1 MFARGQLR
9 RPCRRAEDP
18 SYLGSRGCH
27 GALPVTR
34 HRDHRWGRQCGDSLK
49 AQAAAASQHVNQLY
63 AQSERE
69 VQAYDAVHSKYLN
82 TLARYKQTKEQVHVA
97 KLNLAT
103 ARSQLASSLT
113 RSYKRGNVDPVQY
126 MLAAKSVGDLVDEMQ
141 FYSRANSSNADLV
154 KQVRKWSGAIKR
166 EEATQR
172 KQTIQ
177 LQQQDAQTRQARD
190 SAISSLHA
198 AQAYKANLD
207 AQVRDEIAREQR
219 ARERA
224 AAAAAAAAQAAQQA
238 PTTTTTSTG
247 GSGGGTGSYGGPAPP
262 ASSLG
267 GKAVQIAEQYLGVPY
282 VWGGASP
289 SGFDCSGLVMYV
301 YAQLG
306 VSLPHNAAAQYASLP
321 HVSLSDLQPGDLVFF
336 YGFGH
341 VGIYVGGN
349 TVIHAPHTGAV
360 VSFENMSYMGPIAAA
375 RVP

>member
-9 RPCRRAEDP
+9 RPVSRRKTRAIW
-18 SYLGSRGCH
+18 GVV
-27 GALPVTR
+27 GATALSLSLVTATTA
-34 HRDHRWGRQCGDSLK
+34 GAANVATLK
-49 AQAAAASQHVNQLY
+49 AQAAAASQHVNELY

-154 KQVRKWSGAIKR
+154 KQVRKWSGVIKR

-238 PTTTTTSTG
+238 PTTTTSTG
-247 GSGGGTGSYGGPAPP
+247 GGGGTGSYNGPAPP

-282 VWGGASP
+282 VYGGASP

-349 TVIHAPHTGAV
+349 TVIHAPHTGSV